1 MCNNIYHGHN
11 NEYCLEKAKL
21 VTDMLKS
28 VEDMFAELPK
38 SKIVSFEKSKSPRSP
53 CLRETG
59 C

>member
-1 MCNNIYHGHN
+1 MCNNIYHGLN

-38 SKIVSFEKSKSPRSP
+38 IKIVSFENLKSPRSP